1 MLGKNRSYIYL
12 HMRICLSA
20 KCLKACTYLKYGAE
34 KPDTYIVNWAKCVF
48 FILQSLRPATS
59 SLQSLRPA
67 TSSLQSLCPATSSLQ
82 SLCVQLPP
90 VCSLCVQLP
99 VLLRGT
105 RHGSRRLLGGDWL
118 VVAFS
123 GRKYPDRQHQHR
135 RNWNTSKFATL
146 SILIVIIWKFVID
159 IWLSLQRF
167 YSDLIIYL
175 FIFNTLSMK
184 YRLEEN

>member
-1 MLGKNRSYIYL
+1 MLGKNRSSIYL

-34 KPDTYIVNWAKCVF
+34 KPDTYVVNWAKCVF

-59 SLQSLRPA
+59 SLQSLCVQLPQVYSLSV
-67 TSSLQSLCPATSSLQ
+67 SSYLQSAVYLCPASSSLQ

-135 RNWNTSKFATL
+135 RN
-146 SILIVIIWKFVID
+146 
-159 IWLSLQRF
+159 
-167 YSDLIIYL
+167 
-175 FIFNTLSMK
+175 
-184 YRLEEN
+184 

>member
-1 MLGKNRSYIYL
+1 
-12 HMRICLSA
+12 MRICLSA

-34 KPDTYIVNWAKCVF
+34 KPDTYIVNWAKCAF
-48 FILQSLRPATS
+48 FILKKRFICLNISCENTKRIRQVSDQPCKVFL
-59 SLQSLRPA
+59 LL
-67 TSSLQSLCPATSSLQ
+67 LCVQVPPVC

-118 VVAFS
+118 VAFS
-123 GRKYPDRQHQHR
+123 GRKYPDRQHQHH

-146 SILIVIIWKFVID
+146 SILIVIIWQFDID

-167 YSDLIIYL
+167 YSDLDYL
-175 FIFNTLSMK
+175 FVHFQYSEYEI
-184 YRLEEN
+184 

>member
-67 TSSLQSLCPATSSLQ
+67 TSSLQSLCPAACLAARDPSRLTAAF
-82 SLCVQLPP
+82 
-90 VCSLCVQLP
+90 
-99 VLLRGT
+99 G
-105 RHGSRRLLGGDWL
+105 RRLAGGGFQWQEISRPSTSASSEL
-118 VVAFS
+118 KHFKVCNSFNL
-123 GRKYPDRQHQHR
+123 DRDHLKICH
-135 RNWNTSKFATL
+135 
-146 SILIVIIWKFVID
+146 
-159 IWLSLQRF
+159 
-167 YSDLIIYL
+167 
-175 FIFNTLSMK
+175 
-184 YRLEEN
+184 